1 MVRNV
6 LMKRMHI
13 FLQTFPIY
21 PYSFIYEMALREPS
35 PLVRHCLI
43 GSYAI
48 FVGAMYL
55 LTQSVLLSLFL
66 ALVLLEIAFRMGL
79 VFCVTIV

>member
-1 MVRNV
+1 
-6 LMKRMHI
+6 
-13 FLQTFPIY
+13 
-21 PYSFIYEMALREPS
+21 MALREPS